1 MKRIYTIS
9 IFLIISIAVVS
20 AVPKPGPMTVLTLE
34 NKMVHQDGFLYLKG
48 LTNFYNYYLVARSYD
63 TVVNSAED
71 LTVRPIDAPKT
82 QLSIYEVRK
91 DRYEFTVIACSFSTS
106 GIIDIVK
113 KQTLVFPLC
122 EKADYGGNWAEQ
134 MIIEKQIRDCLM
146 DTTGVSCQKQLFM
159 LMMRG
164 NEGEDKAK
172 IKKPPSLENIDPRL
186 ADVFH

>member
-9 IFLIISIAVVS
+9 ICLIISIAAIS
-20 AVPKPGPMTVLTLE
+20 AVPKPGPMTLLTLE

-63 TVVNSAED
+63 TAVNSAED

-122 EKADYGGNWAEQ
+122 EKADYGVNWAEQ